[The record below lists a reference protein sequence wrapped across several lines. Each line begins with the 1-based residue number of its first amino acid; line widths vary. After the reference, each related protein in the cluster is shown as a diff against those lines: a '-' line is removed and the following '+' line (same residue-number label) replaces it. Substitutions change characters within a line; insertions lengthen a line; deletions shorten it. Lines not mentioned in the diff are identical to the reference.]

1 MFILHLLDF
10 VKYKRRKTMKI
21 ALSQMRMSQDMEMNC
36 RKSLEQIA
44 AAAKGGAQLICF
56 PEVQLTP
63 FFPQY
68 EGRDASAFCI
78 PWESPVIRQFCE
90 ECRNNRIFAS
100 PNFYIEKD
108 GHRYDMSLLI
118 DDRGVLLGEQKMV
131 HIAQAACF
139 YEQDYYTPS
148 EEGFQVFD
156 TTIGKIGIVV
166 CFDRH
171 YPESI
176 RTSALKGAELILIPT
191 ANTKDEPSELFQWEI
206 RIQAFQNSV
215 NVAMCN
221 RVGIEG
227 CMDFS
232 GESIVS
238 DYNGDTV
245 ALAGNNETLLF
256 ADVDLNAATGARNR
270 KPYTS
275 LRRPELYE

>member
-1 MFILHLLDF
+1 M
-10 VKYKRRKTMKI
+10 RI
-21 ALSQMRMSQDMEMNC
+21 ALCQMQMSQNTELNC

-68 EGRDASAFCI
+68 ESQDVSEYCI
-78 PWESPVIRQFCE
+78 SWESPVIRQFCD
-90 ECRNNRIFAS
+90 ECGKNRIFAS

-108 GHRYDMSLLI
+108 GLRYDMSLLI
-118 DDRGVLLGEQKMV
+118 DERGVLLGEQKMV

-176 RTSALKGAELILIPT
+176 RTSALKGAELILVPT

-206 RIQAFQNSV
+206 KIQAFQNSV

-227 CMDFS
+227 SMDFS
-232 GESIVS
+232 GESIVA

-256 ADVDLNAATGARNR
+256 ADIDLAAATSARKR
-270 KPYTS
+270 KPYTT
-275 LRRPELYE
+275 LRRTELYI